1 VTGPVKNVNQ
11 RTDLELV
18 HSSILG
24 LSEVNIAS
32 FVVDKNETRKLVE
45 RLVRCI
51 HDLVESLATMVVL
64 DAVRC
69 TSGEAG
75 SGGRRIRGRV
85 VSR

>member
-11 RTDLELV
+11 RADVELG
-18 HSSILG
+18 HSSIPG

-32 FVVDKNETRKLVE
+32 FVVDKNDARELVE

-51 HDLVESLATMVVL
+51 HDFVESLATMVVL
-64 DAVRC
+64 DAVRH
-69 TSGEAG
+69 TSGEAS
-75 SGGRRIRGRV
+75 SGGRGIRGRV